1 MSLASRA
8 YKTLFVKGYTKVDPC
23 HFLKTLLLYSQMTY
37 DSY

>member
-23 HFLKTLLLYSQMTY
+23 PCLKTLLLNSQMTY
-37 DSY
+37 ESY